1 MIYLENE
8 NLEELKKSGKVI
20 VDFYADWCGPCKMI
34 GSVLEEIS
42 IERKDIKI
50 IKVNVDKHEDIAS
63 HYQIMMIPKILV
75 YRDGQEINNLTG
87 FVPKEEILKGLD

>member
-1 MIYLENE
+1 MLYLENE
-8 NLEELKKSGKVI
+8 DLEVLKKGGKVI
-20 VDFYADWCGPCKMI
+20 VDFYADWCGPCKML

-50 IKVNVDKHEDIAS
+50 IKVNVDKHEDIAEK
-63 HYQIMMIPKILV
+63 YQIMMIPKVLV
-75 YRDGQEINNLTG
+75 YKDGEQINDLTG